1 MNKLSIII
9 PVYNGEKYIDRCLE
23 SILSQDN
30 GKLEII
36 LINDGSRD
44 NSAELCDKYAS
55 SYPFVKCIH
64 KANGGV
70 SSARNAG
77 LEAVTGDYVWFV
89 DVDDEI
95 ADGAIDVIFSSPE
108 APLTVY
114 DFCTVTDGVMSTP
127 LLNNVDHVCEIDSL
141 DNFFDEYIFSYRL
154 SNSPCNKVYSTR
166 LISDGGI
173 TFNEDIRISE
183 DLLFNLLC
191 FKALDRV
198 LVRSQCIY
206 KYIMVSD
213 SAMHSKNQKVFE
225 YQKMIAD
232 VVKKEF
238 NSALTREKLE
248 QFLLLQLVCAINL
261 SKEREMSKKQIKL
274 YINEYIRSIMDGEK
288 FSRKVVDAFL
298 DGERA
303 SFLSRIKFKLCYAKY
318 YK

>member
-23 SILSQDN
+23 SVLSQDN

-114 DFCTVTDGVMSTP
+114 DFCTVTDGVMSAP
-127 LLNNVDHVCEIDSL
+127 VLNNVDHVCDIDSL

-154 SNSPCNKVYSTR
+154 SNSLWNKIYSTDVIR
-166 LISDGGI
+166 RNYMS
-173 TFNEDIRISE
+173 FREDIRIGE
-183 DLLFNLLC
+183 DFLFNLLFYKNTPKIHLNGC
-191 FKALDRV
+191 G
-198 LVRSQCIY
+198 IY
-206 KYIMVSD
+206 RWHIVPG

-232 VVKKEF
+232 AVKKEF

-248 QFLLLQLVCAINL
+248 QFLLLQLVCAINQ

-274 YINEYIRSIMDGEK
+274 YISEYIGSIMVGEK

-298 DGERA
+298 DGEGA
-303 SFLSRIKFKLCYAKY
+303 SFLSRVKFKLEHK
-318 YK
+318 KIIK